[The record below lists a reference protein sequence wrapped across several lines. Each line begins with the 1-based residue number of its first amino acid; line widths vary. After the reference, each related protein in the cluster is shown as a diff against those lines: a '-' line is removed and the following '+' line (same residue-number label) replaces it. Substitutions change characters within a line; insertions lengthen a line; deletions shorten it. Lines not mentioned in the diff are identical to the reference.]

1 MKAMDQDVL
10 RTRALSRAIGRG
22 DLVLIG
28 METRTQQQ
36 LVEEGHL
43 FQEIVDGQRYRF
55 TLSKSGRRILDQAT
69 EAADARR

>member
-1 MKAMDQDVL
+1 MNLMDQTVL
-10 RTRALSRAIGRG
+10 RIRALSRAIGRG
-22 DLVLIG
+22 ELVVIG
-28 METRTQQQ
+28 METRTQQE

-43 FQEIVDGQRYRF
+43 FQEIADGQRYCF